1 MADGRRLTKVKLE
14 GLGSPAELVGARRHG
29 GAAGSKCRCG
39 VQDMEAETKDPPA
52 MMPMKTGTPG
62 IGSATDRGTTSVVET
77 GLADSSGQTEF
88 GADK

>member
-1 MADGRRLTKVKLE
+1 MADGRRLTKLEQE
-14 GLGSPAELVGARRHG
+14 GLERTAELVGARRHG
-29 GAAGSKCRCG
+29 GAAGSKGRCG

-52 MMPMKTGTPG
+52 MMPMKTSTPS